1 MKKYSVNDSIWL
13 ATALMALQVYT
24 NNPDAPKSSYYFRQA
39 DIRKLAQTMT
49 DGNVEPARVSW
60 WVNADNE
67 QHLQNYLRGDWEEK
81 PKYRRLSMLDEFS
94 EKTYPADLDEADE
107 IANGDFAY
115 TIGELL
121 FFVREQ
127 YPVALGEIA
136 GEFWP
141 SLSEYNPNLFS
152 TDYKKILLNEELIKR
167 EWLDVLYCLY
177 KMGGAGTCA
186 QISTQFGNTSAHYNS
201 NAINIAKVIAQVCKC
216 PLMKRENGEK
226 MYWPILFYGRE
237 IPNQGQGVFEYK
249 LRKPVSD
256 AIREMEKLG
265 AFEALNLADS
275 FWPSLHEYDPGIST
289 ADYLN
294 VYFPNPNIGQAHWLR
309 ALYELASMGETTTY
323 QAAAQKYHNES
334 QHYYNL
340 VSRID
345 DEIEKASGVQNYMG
359 KYWSLMFQVQ
369 NPDES
374 RLVFR
379 MRPELRGA
387 IEQLAQTGKIG
398 TVGDEAMKTPF
409 DKNTILY
416 GPPGTGK
423 TYHTAHYAVAICDE
437 EALEVVQN
445 RPYSEVIARY
455 RELEKEGRIAF
466 TTFHQS
472 FGYEEFIEGI
482 RPVISE
488 NAEGLAY
495 TLEDGI
501 FKAFCKRASLPAPL
515 QEKNL
520 GLNSN
525 PTVWKVSLGGTY
537 DNPVR
542 SECMEHGHIRIGWD
556 QYGAELSEEKISE
569 GRAILNAF
577 TNGMRI
583 GDLVLSCYSASTI
596 DAVGVITG
604 DSTWD
609 DSFPEYKRVRPVRWL
624 VKGINHNITEL
635 NGGKNMTLSTVYK
648 MRIPAADV
656 LSVVNQ
662 YAPKSPEKAA
672 NASARNHVF
681 IIDEINRGNISK
693 IFGELIT
700 LIEDTKREGLPEAA
714 SAILPYSG
722 ERFSVPQNVYILGT
736 MNTADRS
743 IAIMDTALRRRFRFE
758 EMMPDYD
765 ALDGIYVG
773 GLDVAKMLEVIN
785 ERITFLFDR
794 EHTIGHSFF
803 IPLRQNPDVK
813 VLGAIFRKS
822 MIPLLQEYFYEDY
835 RKIQLVLGDNAKQ
848 DEYKFIKDSE
858 IKIQN
863 VFSGNVSDFIDLPES
878 GFEINSSAFEKIESY
893 YGISARLT
901 K

>member
-13 ATALMALQVYT
+13 ATALLAINVYT
-24 NNPDAPKSSYYFRQA
+24 QNPDAPRSSYYFRQT
-39 DIRKLAQTMT
+39 DIRTLAQTMA
-49 DGNVEPARVSW
+49 DGNVETARISW
-60 WVNADNE
+60 WVNADGE
-67 QHLQNYLRGDWEEK
+67 KHTQNYLRGDWEEK
-81 PKYRRLSMLDEFS
+81 PKYRRLSMLDEFP
-94 EKTYPADLDEADE
+94 EKTFPTNLSKSDEVE
-107 IANGDFAY
+107 NGEFRY
-115 TIGELL
+115 TIEELF

-127 YPVALGEIA
+127 YPIALGKKA
-136 GEFWP
+136 GEFGP

-152 TDYKKILLNEELIKR
+152 ADYSKILLNENVIKR
-167 EWLDVLYCLY
+167 EWLDVLYYLY
-177 KMGGAGTCA
+177 KAGGTGSCA
-186 QISTQFGNTSAHYNS
+186 FIAKQFGNTAAHYNS
-201 NAINIAKVIAQVCKC
+201 NAINIAKAVAKDSKC
-216 PLMKRENGEK
+216 PLMKRDSGEK
-226 MYWPILFYGRE
+226 MYWPVLFYGRD
-237 IPNQGQGVFEYK
+237 IPNQGEGVFEYK
-249 LRKPVSD
+249 LRKPVMD
-256 AIREMEKLG
+256 AIKEMEKTG
-265 AFEALNLADS
+265 IFESIKPSDD
-275 FWPSLHEYDPGIST
+275 FWPPLHTFDPGIST
-289 ADYLN
+289 VDYLN
-294 VYFPNPNIGQAHWLR
+294 IYFVNPNIGKSNWLQ
-309 ALYELASMGETTTY
+309 ALYELASLGETTTY
-323 QAAAQKYHNES
+323 QAASQKYHQEP

-340 VSRID
+340 VSRM
-345 DEIEKASGVQNYMG
+345 DEEIGKASGIQNYMG
-359 KYWSLMFQVQ
+359 KYWSLLFQVQ

-379 MRPELRGA
+379 MRPELRSA
-387 IEQLAQTGKIG
+387 IEQLAQSGKLG
-398 TVGDEAMKTPF
+398 TVGDDKMKKTF

-423 TYHTAHYAVAICDE
+423 TYHTAHYAVAMCDE
-437 EALEVVQN
+437 ESLEVVES
-445 RPYSEVIARY
+445 RPYPEVIARY

-482 RPVISE
+482 RPAIGE
-488 NAEGLAY
+488 NAEGLEY
-495 TLEDGI
+495 TLEDGV

-542 SECMEHGHIRIGWD
+542 SDCMENDHIRIGWD
-556 QYGAELSEEKISE
+556 QYGAELSDEKVNE
-569 GRAILNAF
+569 GKAILNAF

-596 DAVGVITG
+596 DAVGVVTG
-604 DSTWD
+604 DSAWD
-609 DSFPEYKRVRPVRWL
+609 DSFPEYKRVRAVRWL

-656 LSVVNQ
+656 LSIVNQ
-662 YAPKSPEKAA
+662 YSPKSLQNEA
-672 NASARNHVF
+672 NASSRNHVF

-700 LIEDTKREGLPEAA
+700 LIEDTKREGLTEAA

-722 ERFSVPQNVYILGT
+722 ERFCVPQNVYILGT

-765 ALDGIYVG
+765 VLDGIYVG

-803 IPLRQNPDVK
+803 IPLRQNPDVT
-813 VLGAIFRKS
+813 VLGGIFRKS
-822 MIPLLQEYFYEDY
+822 VIPLLQEYFYEDY

-848 DEYKFIKDSE
+848 DEYKFIKDVA

-863 VFSGNVSDFIDLPES
+863 VFSGDVSDLVDLPES
-878 GFEINSSAFEKIESY
+878 SFEINISAFEKIESY
-893 YGISARLT
+893 YGISAKLA